1 MTSRSRFSRAFF
13 NASMLS
19 SAAALAFMPTLASAQ
34 AIPADEVSSDEDA
47 IVVTGSRPIAES
59 EAAALLIQK
68 NSDSLVTVV
77 AADSVGRLPDQ
88 NIAQAAGRL
97 PGVAV
102 ERDQGQARYI
112 SLRGAPNNWTTLS
125 FDGINVVSPEGRD
138 ARFDSIPSAL
148 AAQIIVSK
156 AVTPDMPGE
165 TISGNVN
172 IITRSGLDYDGLRI
186 AGKLGAGQTE
196 LGKRGEYEGS
206 LTLSNKFDTN
216 IGEIGV
222 LLSGSY
228 YERNMITDNY
238 EIDWEQVS
246 ADRRPGFAT
255 RFWAR
260 ETENKLYRLTRKNY
274 SISGRVDFRPD
285 ADNTI
290 SVRSLYTIFTDDEA
304 RDNYIF
310 DFDDRQG
317 DLVANTAACTGG
329 TSTPTTT
336 AYADA
341 CINSPFAGTV
351 YGIDINQR
359 STLRAFRQSV
369 FTNTLE
375 GKHQLG
381 DNWGFKWAANYTKSV
396 DDRSVVGEARWES
409 PSTRTLRPTVAYD
422 FTNPELARVQ
432 LFTTNQL
439 SGPTRFQAGTPVT
452 AIDSFTKPLSSFTS
466 LDAVDPT
473 TAYTF
478 KGELSHNTNLFGGD
492 TVIRAGIQYDQRTKI
507 NRERNLVLNTAAQF
521 AAAGLGTT
529 YLPFSLDI
537 PFKGEIPM
545 GYTFRYFSLDAMRD
559 YLERAKTIQGFAPV
573 SANQYNVRERILAG
587 YIMAN
592 SKYDWGSFVGG
603 VRVEKVTNRGR
614 ALATIPGVNG
624 QIEAESSTTLAF
636 PSLHM
641 NFDVED
647 DQKLRIGFTSGAARA
662 DYDQLR
668 PNVVVND
675 SDQRISGGNPAVKPE
690 RAYGVDAYY
699 EYYVQPQGYFMVGA
713 FYKKVEDVLYTARRT
728 FGSNALDT
736 NGIDRSGYAFSGI
749 TNGGKGRIF
758 GFEAAVQFQLEPY
771 TSDLGLPDWMGGFGI
786 TANAT
791 YNDSKVTKPEVLSV
805 TGSGAAQVITVAT
818 PEREVVLPGTSQVSY
833 NVGAYY
839 EKYGLSLR
847 LQYQNRTTWADGFAD
862 TNSDAGDTYW
872 AEDDELDFSARYE
885 IFDGFEVYFDASN
898 LLNNP
903 GRRYSDPSNILRANG
918 VPAVRNGQYTI
929 EYERFGRRY
938 NGGIRF
944 TF

>member
-1 MTSRSRFSRAFF
+1 MKSHTFASVRLLK
-13 NASMLS
+13 ASMLV
-19 SAAALAFMPTLASAQ
+19 SAAIVAFSAQ
-34 AIPADEVSSDEDA
+34 AVAAQEAPPADAADEGEA

-59 EAAALLIQK
+59 EAAALQVQR

-77 AADSVGRLPDQ
+77 ASDSVGRLPDQ
-88 NIAQAAGRL
+88 NIAQATGRL

-112 SLRGAPNNWTTLS
+112 SLRGAPNYWTTLS

-172 IITRSGLDYDGLRI
+172 IITRSGLDYDGFHLS
-186 AGKLGAGQTE
+186 GKLGAGQTE

-216 IGEIGV
+216 IGEIGILV
-222 LLSGSY
+222 SGSY
-228 YERNMITDNY
+228 YERNMLTDNF

-246 ADRRPGFAT
+246 NDRRPGFES

-274 SISGRVDFRPD
+274 SISGRIDFRPD
-285 ADNTI
+285 PGNVI

-310 DFDDRQG
+310 DMDDRQG

-329 TSTPTTT
+329 TTTPTTS

-351 YGIDINQR
+351 YGVDINQR

-369 FTNTLE
+369 FTNTIE
-375 GKHQLG
+375 GKHELG
-381 DNWGFKWAANYTKSV
+381 ENWGLKWVANYTKSI
-396 DDRSVVGEARWES
+396 DDRSVVGETRWDS

-422 FTNPELARVQ
+422 FTNNNLARVQ

-439 SGPTRFQAGTPVT
+439 TLPTRFSAGTPVT
-452 AIDSFTKPLSSFTS
+452 AIDTFTKPLTSFRS

-473 TAYTF
+473 SAYTF
-478 KGELSHNTNLFGGD
+478 KGELSHDTNLFGGE
-492 TVIRAGIQYDQRTKI
+492 TTFRAGFQYDQRTKI
-507 NRERNLVLNTAAQF
+507 NRERELLLNSAAQF
-521 AAAGLGTT
+521 TAAGIGTT
-529 YLPFSLDI
+529 YDQFSLDI
-537 PFKGEIPM
+537 PFRGEIPL
-545 GYTFRYFSLDAMRD
+545 GYTFRYFDLDAMRD
-559 YLERAKTIQGFAPV
+559 YLERAKTVRGFTPV
-573 SANQYNVRERILAG
+573 SGNHYNVRERVLAG

-592 SKYDWGSFVGG
+592 SKFDWGNVVGG

-614 ALATIPGVNG
+614 SLATIPGVVG
-624 QIEAESSTTLAF
+624 EIEASSSTTMAF

-641 NFDVED
+641 NFDVND
-647 DQKLRIGFTSGAARA
+647 DEKLRIGFTSGAARA

-675 SDQRISGGNPAVKPE
+675 ANQSISGGNPAVKPE

-699 EYYVQPQGYFMVGA
+699 EYYVQPQGYFMLGA
-713 FYKKVEDVLYTARRT
+713 FYKRVEDVLYNSRRT

-749 TNGGKGRIF
+749 TNGGSGRIF
-758 GFEAAVQFQLEPY
+758 GFEAAAQIQLEPY
-771 TSDLGLPDWMGGFGI
+771 VADLGLPDWMGGFGL

-791 YNDSKVTKPEVLSV
+791 YNDSEVKKPAIVN
-805 TGSGAAQVITVAT
+805 AAGVITS
-818 PEREVVLPGTSQVSY
+818 PERRVPLPGTSQVVY

-862 TNSDAGDTYW
+862 DLADAGDTYW
-872 AEDDELDFSARYE
+872 ADDDELDFSARYE
-885 IFDGFEVYFDASN
+885 ISKGFEVYFDASN

-903 GRRYSDPSNILRANG
+903 GRRYSDPSNLLNASGIS
-918 VPAVRNGQYTI
+918 AVRNGQYTI
-929 EYERFGRRY
+929 EWEQFGRRY
-938 NGGIRF
+938 SGGIRVNF
-944 TF
+944 

>member
-1 MTSRSRFSRAFF
+1 MNVRRFGRPVVSRSH
-13 NASMLS
+13 MLAG
-19 SAAALAFMPTLASAQ
+19 AAMLAFLPSVAVAQ
-34 AIPADEVSSDEDA
+34 DAPPIDEAGDGEA

-59 EAAALLIQK
+59 EAAALQVQK

-77 AADSVGRLPDQ
+77 ASDSVGRLPDQ
-88 NIAQAAGRL
+88 NIAQATGRL

-112 SLRGAPNNWTTLS
+112 SLRGAPNYWTTLS
-125 FDGINVVSPEGRD
+125 FDGINIVSPEGRD

-148 AAQIIVSK
+148 AAQIVVSK

-186 AGKLGAGQTE
+186 SGKLGAGQTE

-222 LLSGSY
+222 LISGSY
-228 YERNMITDNY
+228 YERNMLTDNF

-246 ADRRPGFAT
+246 ADRRPGFAN

-274 SISGRVDFRPD
+274 SISGRFDFRPD
-285 ADNTI
+285 PDNTI

-310 DFDDRQG
+310 DMDDRQG

-341 CINSPFAGTV
+341 CVNSPFAGTV

-369 FTNTLE
+369 FTNTIE
-375 GKHQLG
+375 GKHQFG
-381 DNWGFKWAANYTKSV
+381 ESWGFKWAANYTKSI
-396 DDRSVVGEARWES
+396 DDRSVVGETRWDS

-422 FTNPELARVQ
+422 FTNNQLARVQ

-439 SGPTRFQAGTPVT
+439 SSPTRYSAGTPVT
-452 AIDSFTKPLSSFTS
+452 AIDSFTKPLTSFRS

-478 KGELSHNTNLFGGD
+478 KGELSHNTSWFGGE
-492 TVIRAGIQYDQRTKI
+492 TTIRAGVQYDQRTKI
-507 NRERNLVLNTAAQF
+507 NREEELLLNTAAQF
-521 AAAGLGTT
+521 TAAGLGTT
-529 YLPFSLDI
+529 YLPFSLDT
-537 PFKGEIPM
+537 PFGGEIPL
-545 GYTFRYFSLDAMRD
+545 GYTFRYFNLDAMRD
-559 YLERAKTIQGFAPV
+559 YLDRAKSIQGFAPV
-573 SANQYNVRERILAG
+573 LANHYNVRERVLAG
-587 YIMAN
+587 YVMAN
-592 SKYDWGSFVGG
+592 SKFDWGSVVGG

-614 ALATIPGVNG
+614 SLATIPGLTG
-624 QIEAESSTTLAF
+624 EIEASSSTTIAF

-641 NFDVED
+641 NFDVQD
-647 DQKLRIGFTSGAARA
+647 DQKLRVGFTSGAARA

-675 SDQRISGGNPAVKPE
+675 ANQSISGGNPAVKPE

-699 EYYVQPQGYFMVGA
+699 EYYVQPQGYFMLGA
-713 FYKKVEDVLYTARRT
+713 FYKRVEDVLYTSRRT

-736 NGIDRSGYAFSGI
+736 NGTDRSGYAFSGI
-749 TNGGKGRIF
+749 TNGGSGRIY
-758 GFEAAVQFQLEPY
+758 GFEAAAQFQLEPY
-771 TSDLGLPDWMGGFGI
+771 TADLGLPDWMGGFGF

-791 YNDSKVTKPEVLSV
+791 YNDSEVTKPAILNAA
-805 TGSGAAQVITVAT
+805 GAITS
-818 PEREVVLPGTSQVSY
+818 PERRVPLPGTSQVVY

-839 EKYGLSLR
+839 EKYGVSLR

-862 TNSDAGDTYW
+862 DLADAGDTYW
-872 AEDDELDFSARYE
+872 ADDDELDFSARYE
-885 IFDGFEVYFDASN
+885 IFDGFEIYFDASN

-903 GRRYSDPSNILRANG
+903 GRRYSDPSNLLNASGI
-918 VPAVRNGQYTI
+918 PAVRNGQYTI
-929 EYERFGRRY
+929 EWEQFGRRY

>member
-1 MTSRSRFSRAFF
+1 MTIKKQFF
-13 NASMLS
+13 YLTSF
-19 SAAALAFMPTLASAQ
+19 AAMAVAMTAGVQAQ
-34 AIPADEVSSDEDA
+34 TTGTAPVAENISEEDA

-59 EAAALLIQK
+59 EAAALEIQK

-148 AAQIIVSK
+148 ASQIIVSK

-172 IITRSGLDYDGLRI
+172 IITRSGLDYDGFRI
-186 AGKLGAGQTE
+186 SGKLGAGQTE

-206 LTLSNKFDTN
+206 LTLSNKFNTN

-228 YERNMITDNY
+228 YERNMITDNF

-246 ADRRPGFAT
+246 QDRRPGFES
-255 RFWAR
+255 RVWAR

-274 SISGRVDFRPD
+274 SISGRIDFRPD
-285 ADNTI
+285 PDNTI

-310 DFDDRQG
+310 DLDDRQG
-317 DLVANTAACTGG
+317 DQIANTAACTGG
-329 TSTPTTT
+329 TSTPTNS

-341 CINSPFAGTV
+341 CINNPFAGTV

-375 GKHQLG
+375 GKHQFG
-381 DNWGFKWAANYTKSV
+381 DNWGFKWVASYTKSI
-396 DDRSVVGEARWES
+396 DDRSVVGETRWDS
-409 PSTRTLRPTVAYD
+409 PSTRTLRPTVMYD
-422 FTNPELARVQ
+422 FTNPQLARVQ

-439 SGPTRFQAGTPVT
+439 SGPTRFSAGTPVT
-452 AIDSFTKPLSSFTS
+452 AIDSFQKPLTSFRS
-466 LDAVDPT
+466 LEAVDPT

-478 KGELSHNTNLFGGD
+478 KGELSHNTSMFGGE
-492 TVIRAGIQYDQRTKI
+492 TTIRAGVQYDQRTKI
-507 NRERNLVLNTAAQF
+507 NRESELLLNTAAQF
-521 AAAGLGTT
+521 TAAGFGTT
-529 YLPFSLDI
+529 YLPFSLDT

-545 GYTFRYFSLDAMRD
+545 GYTFRYFNLDAMRD
-559 YLERAKTIQGFAPV
+559 YLERAKTVRGFTPV
-573 SANQYNVRERILAG
+573 SGNHYNVRERIIAG
-587 YIMAN
+587 YLMAN
-592 SKYDWGSFVGG
+592 SKFDWGNVVGG
-603 VRVEKVTNRGR
+603 VRVEKVTNTGR
-614 ALATIPGVNG
+614 SLATIPGLIG
-624 QIEAESSTTLAF
+624 EIEAKSSTTMAF

-641 NFDVED
+641 NFDVQD

-675 SDQRISGGNPAVKPE
+675 TNLSISGGNPAVKPE
-690 RAYGVDAYY
+690 KAYGVDAYY
-699 EYYVQPQGYFMVGA
+699 EYYVQPQGYFMLGA
-713 FYKKVEDVLYTARRT
+713 FYKKVDDVLYTSRRT

-749 TNGGKGRIF
+749 TNGGSGRVY
-758 GFEAAVQFQLEPY
+758 GFEAAAQFQLEPY
-771 TSDLGLPDWMGGFGI
+771 TETLGLPDWMGGFGI
-786 TANAT
+786 SANAT
-791 YNDSKVTKPEVLSV
+791 YNDSEVTKPAILDAAGLTLS
-805 TGSGAAQVITVAT
+805 
-818 PEREVVLPGTSQVSY
+818 PERKVPLPGTSQVVY

-847 LQYQNRTTWADGFAD
+847 MQYQNRTTWADGFAD
-862 TNSDAGDTYW
+862 NLADAGDTYW
-872 AEDDELDFSARYE
+872 ADDDELDFSARFE
-885 IFDGFEVYFDASN
+885 VFDGFEVYFDASN
-898 LLNNP
+898 LLDNP
-903 GRRYSDPSNILRANG
+903 GRRYSDPSNLLNASGI
-918 VPAVRNGQYTI
+918 PAVRNGQYTI
-929 EYERFGRRY
+929 ESETFGRRY
-938 NGGIRF
+938 TGGIRF